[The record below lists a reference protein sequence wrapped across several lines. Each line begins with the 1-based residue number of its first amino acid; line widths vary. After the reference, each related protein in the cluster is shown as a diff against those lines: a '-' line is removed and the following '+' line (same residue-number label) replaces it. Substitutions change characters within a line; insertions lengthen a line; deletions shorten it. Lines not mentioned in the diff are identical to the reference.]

1 MIPYS
6 MTWPAPSVGRASD
19 RINGR
24 YSLTKNPSLYQYPM
38 SVRERDTE
46 PQFRETNRTR
56 RACASAMVHR
66 SRRERRITE

>member
-38 SVRERDTE
+38 SVRER
-46 PQFRETNRTR
+46 
-56 RACASAMVHR
+56 H
-66 SRRERRITE
+66 